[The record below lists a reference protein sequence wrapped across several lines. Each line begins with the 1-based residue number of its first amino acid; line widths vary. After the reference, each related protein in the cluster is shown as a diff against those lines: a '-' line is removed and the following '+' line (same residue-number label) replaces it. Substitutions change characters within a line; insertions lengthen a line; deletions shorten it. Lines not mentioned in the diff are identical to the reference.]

1 MGQNPPPPT
10 AFTLARTLQHS
21 LPLMTNATNRP
32 RLARTELLIEA
43 ARRKDVLWMTSELE
57 TLEQLRG
64 YLARALETGES
75 WKAEGHLIIQAVD
88 EAVANIIEHGYS
100 GQPGYPIEI
109 EIEVTPREVT
119 VRLRDFAL
127 PFDPTHAADFRI
139 SGHIRGGA
147 TRGLGVFMIRRLVDD
162 VRYVRP
168 ADGGNQLIL
177 IKRK

>member
-1 MGQNPPPPT
+1 MV
-10 AFTLARTLQHS
+10 S
-21 LPLMTNATNRP
+21 VTNRP

-64 YLARALETGES
+64 YLARALETES
-75 WKAEGHLIIQAVD
+75 AWAAESHLIIQAVD
-88 EAVANIIEHGYS
+88 EALANIIEHGYN
-100 GQPGYPIEI
+100 GRPGLPIEI
-109 EIEVTPREVT
+109 EIEVTPRQVT
-119 VRLRDFAL
+119 VCLRDFAAS
-127 PFDPTHAADFRI
+127 FDPTRATDFRI

-147 TRGLGVFMIRRLVDD
+147 TRGLGVFMIRKLVDE

-168 ADGGNQLIL
+168 TDGGNQLIL